1 MAATGAHRLNYVIG
15 IDAGTT
21 KTDAVVA
28 NLEGRPLGAG
38 SSGCANWELV
48 GEKGAADALEDA
60 TRRALYKAGAD
71 LTNVRHVHIGAP
83 GLDWRDDEA
92 RIHHTPAPS

>member
-1 MAATGAHRLNYVIG
+1 MPGSRTDRLNYVIG

-60 TRRALYKAGAD
+60 TRRALDKAGAD
-71 LTNVRHVHIGAP
+71 LTHLRPLHIGAAVLDCP
-83 GLDWRDDEA
+83 GDDEP
-92 RIHHTPAPS
+92 RPPVVC